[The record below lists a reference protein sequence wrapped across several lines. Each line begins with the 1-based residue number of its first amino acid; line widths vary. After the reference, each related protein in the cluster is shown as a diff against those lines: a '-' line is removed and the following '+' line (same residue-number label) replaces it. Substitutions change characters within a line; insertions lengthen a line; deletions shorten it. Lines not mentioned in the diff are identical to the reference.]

1 MYKISISISNIKKD
15 DLDNILVLPVPKA
28 ERGLLEHMYLK
39 KYFGV
44 KFCTDE
50 KRSDFPFYCNTVFS
64 MFAVDLYGNC
74 IGTLGDVGTLMDDNY
89 KVGVIN
95 PLKKNFGTITDS
107 IHEFLELYILF
118 PQWYT
123 EITKE
128 LPKEGSPVI
137 LEEAVAYLSSQFKLE
152 QHCNLITKA
161 QKNIQNTNFL
171 VYEKIGK
178 TKQYYKLIC
187 D

>member
-1 MYKISISISNIKKD
+1 MDKLLIPISNIQKD
-15 DLDNILVLPVPKA
+15 NLDPVLVMPTPKA
-28 ERGLLEHMYLK
+28 ERSLLEHRYLK
-39 KYFGV
+39 QHFGV

-50 KRSDFPFYCNTVFS
+50 KRSDLPFYCNTVFS

-74 IGTLGDVGTLMDDNY
+74 IGTLGDVGTLLDDHY
-89 KVGVIN
+89 QVGVIN
-95 PLKKNFGTITDS
+95 PSKKNFGIITDN

-118 PQWYT
+118 PQWYS

-128 LPKEGSPVI
+128 PPRLELSVVS
-137 LEEAVAYLSSQFKLE
+137 EEAVAYLSGRFKLE
-152 QHCNLITKA
+152 RHCDLIQKA
-161 QKNIQNTNFL
+161 KENIQNTNFF
-171 VYEKIGK
+171 VYEKSGN